1 LRTVT
6 LILLR
11 SPNLPYNKKVVNRS
25 LKLPKLKNY
34 SKDDETVYIVE
45 SKYYRQ
51 WVGGLPFAPHM
62 YWNVV
67 TDDDVIPVMTHGYK
81 NEKSSQ
87 KQIKQYVSN
96 VKEIR
101 LIHVETK
108 EEYDIAFQKY
118 MKRMRESFR
127 DENSI

>member
-1 LRTVT
+1 M
-6 LILLR
+6 
-11 SPNLPYNKKVVNRS
+11 
-25 LKLPKLKNY
+25 
-34 SKDDETVYIVE
+34 SKFCQDECIYLVH

-67 TDDDVIPVMTHGYK
+67 TDDDVIPVVTHGYK

-87 KQIKQYVSN
+87 KQVKSNISN
-96 VKEIR
+96 VQEIR

-108 EEYDIAFQKY
+108 EEYDVQLQTYI
-118 MKRMRESFR
+118 KRARGLYK
-127 DENSI
+127 